1 MNVIYLS
8 ATFPLMHILTG
19 ELGTPIIFG
28 LPAFDAG
35 VDYNLTVEGTGYR
48 GGTDQE
54 EIEFSITGMYT

>member
-1 MNVIYLS
+1 
-8 ATFPLMHILTG
+8 MHILTG
-19 ELGTPIIFG
+19 ELGIPIIFG
-28 LPAFDAG
+28 LPAFVAG